1 MIDQLTGSL
10 NVYEQA
16 IELRHERQKMLTN
29 NIANADTPGY
39 KARDF
44 DFASELQKAVDQGS
58 SGNQLALSQ
67 TSGRHIQRQVGG
79 GVSVDV
85 GYRVPAQPS
94 LDGNTVEMDRER
106 AAFSDNSVRYQAAV
120 SMLDSRI
127 QGLKSAM
134 QPAR

>member
-16 IELRHERQKMLTN
+16 IGLRHERQQVLTS

-44 DFASELQKAVDQGS
+44 DFAGELQKAVDQGG
-58 SGNQLALSQ
+58 SGNGLALSR
-67 TSGRHIQRQVGG
+67 TSERHIEGQAAGAG
-79 GVSVDV
+79 SVDLA
-85 GYRVPAQPS
+85 YRVPAQPS
-94 LDGNTVEMDRER
+94 LDGNTVEMNRER

>member
-10 NVYEQA
+10 NLYEQA
-16 IELRHERQKMLTN
+16 IGLRHERQQILTS

-44 DFASELQKAVDQGS
+44 DFANELQKAVDQGGT
-58 SGNQLALSQ
+58 GNALALSR
-67 TSGRHIQRQVGG
+67 TSAQHIEGQVASTS
-79 GVSVDV
+79 SVDLA
-85 GYRVPAQPS
+85 YRVSAQPS
-94 LDGNTVEMDRER
+94 LDGNTVEMNRER
-106 AAFSDNSVRYQAAV
+106 AAFSDNSVRYQAAI

>member
-10 NVYEQA
+10 NYHEQA
-16 IELRHERQKMLTN
+16 LDLRHERQKVLSS

-44 DFASELQKAVDQGS
+44 DFASELERATGQGS
-58 SGNQLALSQ
+58 AGSGLAL
-67 TSGRHIQRQVGG
+67 TRTAEGHIEGQAMA
-79 GVSVDV
+79 SAPVDL

-94 LDGNTVEMDRER
+94 LDGNTVEMERER
-106 AAFSDNSVRYQAAV
+106 AAFADNSVRYQAAV
-120 SMLDSRI
+120 SMLNSRI
-127 QGLKSAM
+127 QSLKSAM

>member
-1 MIDQLTGSL
+1 MIDQLTSSL

-16 IELRHERQKMLTN
+16 VSLRHERQQVLTS

-44 DFASELQKAVDQGS
+44 DFASELQKATDQGG
-58 SGNQLALSQ
+58 SGNGLELTR
-67 TSGRHIQRQVGG
+67 TSGRHIEGQAAGSG
-79 GVSVDV
+79 PVDLA
-85 GYRVPAQPS
+85 YRVPAQPS
-94 LDGNTVEMDRER
+94 LDGNTVEMNRER

>member
-10 NVYEQA
+10 DMYEQA
-16 IELRHERQKMLTN
+16 IGLRHERQKMLTN

-44 DFASELQKAVDQGS
+44 DFASELQKAVDQGG
-58 SGNQLALSQ
+58 SGNQLALSR
-67 TSGRHIQRQVGG
+67 TSGRHIEGQAGG
-79 GVSVDV
+79 GSPVDMA
-85 GYRVPAQPS
+85 YRVPAQPS
-94 LDGNTVEMDRER
+94 LDGNTVEMNRER